1 MKESFLYLLLAS
13 ASQIGWLYNI
23 KLLRKDRFRGFKL
36 EMLISFNGLKLI
48 VPVILYIILGI
59 GNIIFLTW
67 TMKSLPASVTYAI
80 WTGMVIAASS
90 IIDGFI
96 AGRKFNFIR
105 LFFIFIIG
113 VGIVGLRLS
122 YDLISAQ

>member
-48 VPVILYIILGI
+48 VPIILYIILGI
-59 GNIIFLTW
+59 ANIIFLTW

-105 LFFIFIIG
+105 LFFVFIIG

-122 YDLISAQ
+122 FDLISAE